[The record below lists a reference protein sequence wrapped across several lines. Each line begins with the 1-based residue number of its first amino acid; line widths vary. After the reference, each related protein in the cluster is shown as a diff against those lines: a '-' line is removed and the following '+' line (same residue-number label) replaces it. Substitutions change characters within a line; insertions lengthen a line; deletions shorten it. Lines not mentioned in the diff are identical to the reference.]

1 MALGKLDAEDSVS
14 KFKTAIYGQLL
25 KLGPTDPESWGRA
38 VFRALT
44 GADLEEVDWSEEQNR
59 TGFHL
64 WTHSFNLLVHEL
76 LHEGLVRVEGADPG
90 GRLILAPASARSAPS
105 APPVG
110 PLN

>member
-1 MALGKLDAEDSVS
+1 MALGKLEAEDSVS
-14 KFKTAIYGQLL
+14 KFKTAIYSQLL

-44 GADLEEVDWSEEQNR
+44 GADLEEVDWSQEQNQ
-59 TGFHL
+59 TGFRL

-90 GRLILAPASARSAPS
+90 GRLILAPASVSFGPLAPS
-105 APPVG
+105 GG